1 MKFDYVDIGTCD
13 FYTSADDLEINPSAK
28 VLLVEP
34 LKFYLDNIP
43 SHDNIIK
50 ANFAIGDHLDRVSV
64 YYLDQASITKF
75 CLPQWLRGCS
85 SIGRPHWLALDQL
98 SKTGLSIELVK
109 NYQIDMITFSDLC
122 DRYDITGIERLKIDT
137 EGHDHHIL
145 PGVYEKVVAGL
156 SIDTIIFEYQAYMG
170 NTGILDDLTIEF
182 EKIGYTKSW
191 LTNID
196 VKLDK
201 IKDIK

>member
-1 MKFDYVDIGTCD
+1 
-13 FYTSADDLEINPSAK
+13 
-28 VLLVEP
+28 
-34 LKFYLDNIP
+34 
-43 SHDNIIK
+43 
-50 ANFAIGDHLDRVSV
+50 
-64 YYLDQASITKF
+64 
-75 CLPQWLRGCS
+75 
-85 SIGRPHWLALDQL
+85 
-98 SKTGLSIELVK
+98 
-109 NYQIDMITFSDLC
+109 
-122 DRYDITGIERLKIDT
+122 
-137 EGHDHHIL
+137 
-145 PGVYEKVVAGL
+145 VVAGL